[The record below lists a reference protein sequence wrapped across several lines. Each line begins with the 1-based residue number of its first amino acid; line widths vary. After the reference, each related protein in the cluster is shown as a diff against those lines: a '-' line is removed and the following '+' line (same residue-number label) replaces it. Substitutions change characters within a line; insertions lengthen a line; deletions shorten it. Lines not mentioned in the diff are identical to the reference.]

1 MKKVIS
7 VIMMIVLCLA
17 FGAPASGE
25 KLPEFATIREALDS
39 TNSYAEIREDD
50 GYLVLC
56 LELDGRYIRLVT
68 LTDDRAKELYAAVE
82 TAEYG
87 TAAMEAFDAYAW
99 ALPVSRIEEISGL
112 PMGQAELDGL
122 KGKTVQEL
130 TENGFNR
137 EIILSEGEWV
147 RPTAIM
153 LESGFYRYRFDVE
166 TTGGEPCDMTVKNA
180 QFAGFAKAAFAFQI
194 AYTVPPAEEYT
205 VKAWALTAEEYD
217 VLLNNIVT
225 RYGQV
230 YMVNGVIQEI
240 ISRYPLQVVV
250 NTGEDGQSRPVV
262 IECPEDR
269 NFNWEAGSSWR
280 IYADVTS
287 VVNDLPVLTARYC
300 YKE

>member
-1 MKKVIS
+1 MKKLIS
-7 VIMMIVLCLA
+7 VIMMIMLCFA
-17 FGAPASGE
+17 CCAPASGE
-25 KLPEFATIREALDS
+25 KLPEFATIMEALDS
-39 TNSYAEIREDD
+39 TDGYAEIREDD

-68 LTDDRAKELYAAVE
+68 LTDDRAKELYAAAE
-82 TAEYG
+82 SAEYR
-87 TAAMEAFDAYAW
+87 TDAMETFDAYAW
-99 ALPVSRIEEISGL
+99 TLPVSHIEEISGL
-112 PMGQAELDGL
+112 PKEQAELDSL
-122 KGKTVQEL
+122 RGKTVQEL

-147 RPTAIM
+147 LPTAIM

-166 TTGGEPCDMTVKNA
+166 TTSGEPCDMIVKDA

-194 AYTVPPAEEYT
+194 MYTVPPAEEYT

-217 VLLNNIVT
+217 VLLNNMVT

-230 YMVNGVIQEI
+230 YMVNGVIQEM
-240 ISRYPLQVVV
+240 ISEYPLQVVV

-269 NFNWEAGSSWR
+269 NFTWEVGSSWR

-300 YKE
+300 YTE